1 VMMMTGNQGGQSLGL
16 QLNNIDRLLVSNIPG
31 PDFADSF
38 FYLPADGTKGG
49 ILLIAHASFG
59 RLHDLYLIENVV
71 IASVLDGRINTQ
83 WTITGVYGPK
93 GSLEKLE
100 FLRELKHIKALAK
113 PQWLILGDFNMITRA
128 QDKSNGRTDIKLIFR
143 FAKTLNQMEVRKVK
157 LVGKKYT

>member
-1 VMMMTGNQGGQSLGL
+1 VAKAWDYSSITLIGSLCQTSQDL
-16 QLNNIDRLLVSNIPG
+16 
-31 PDFADSF
+31 
-38 FYLPADGTKGG
+38 
-49 ILLIAHASFG
+49 ILLIAFSTSQQMAPRVEFYLYSFG
-59 RLHDLYLIENVV
+59 RLHDLHLIENAV

-83 WTITGVYGPK
+83 WTITGVYGPQ
-93 GSLEKLE
+93 GNLEKLE

-143 FAKTLNQMEVRKVK
+143 FAKTLNQMEVRKVE